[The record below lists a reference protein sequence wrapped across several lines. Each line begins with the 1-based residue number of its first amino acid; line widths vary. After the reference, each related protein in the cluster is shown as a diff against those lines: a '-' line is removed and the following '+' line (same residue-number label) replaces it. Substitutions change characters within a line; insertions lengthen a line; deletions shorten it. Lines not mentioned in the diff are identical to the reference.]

1 MCYHDKEATWKLCL
15 WNQRQVPVP
24 HWYVAVIKNNLTIF
38 LIIDF
43 FLQLKF
49 SYLVGL
55 LPLVPILSAVGAG
68 SLLLLRR
75 GLYPLVLIL
84 SAVGAGSLL
93 LGRLSPVDPSLGSA
107 LSSSSSSAVSLVL
120 PASHLPQPSRSGQ
133 LLSQRTWHV
142 NKGLLWFGSCERE
155 APYGSGSVEFL
166 TPFFVWAVL
175 QPIIFQESIHFIV
188 CSCPT
193 ASFYVLAVLP
203 QWKIVWCVF
212 SNSLYVLYSL
222 PYLVV
227 IVEIPLLSIQEALR
241 FRIWPL

>member
-68 SLLLLRR
+68 SLLLR
-75 GLYPLVLIL
+75 
-84 SAVGAGSLL
+84 
-93 LGRLSPVDPSLGSA
+93 RLSPVDPSLGSA

-166 TPFFVWAVL
+166 IPCFVWAVI
-175 QPIIFQESIHFIV
+175 QPVISLAV
-188 CSCPT
+188 R
-193 ASFYVLAVLP
+193 FYVLAVLP